1 MPELPAFKYVTT
13 QGKTYFLHGR
23 EQKLRNS
30 KKSMTLYYF
39 AKEVGANALAQI
51 PEGREVFQNPRTQL
65 PMLRRIG

>member
-1 MPELPAFKYVTT
+1 MPEILAFKYVTT

-23 EQKLRNS
+23 EQKLRY
-30 KKSMTLYYF
+30 KKSMMLYYF